1 MNIFGVGGAELVVI
15 IMIMLIVAG
24 PKRMI
29 GWAFVIG
36 QYVGKFRTLWSQMVD
51 VMQEEVDAAGL
62 DVKLPRDIPT
72 KQSIAQTAGQLMK
85 PYTASLENTLEEVA
99 KPIKETI
106 DETDKTFKEV
116 KKEAKTSTTVKMGSW
131 TDKKSVVTKPTE
143 EPPAETTPPDTTGF
157 GAWSKPTSSA
167 QEIEREA

>member
-1 MNIFGVGGAELVVI
+1 MNIFGVGGAEIVVI

-29 GWAFVIG
+29 RWAYVIG
-36 QYVGKFRTLWSQMVD
+36 QYVGKFRILWSQMVD

-72 KQSIAQTAGQLMK
+72 KQSLAQTAGQLMK
-85 PYTASLENTLEEVA
+85 PYTDSIENTLDEVA

-106 DETDKTFKEV
+106 DETNKTVEEV
-116 KKEAKTSTTVKMGSW
+116 KKEAKTTTSVKMGTW
-131 TDKKSVVTKPTE
+131 TDKKTVPT
-143 EPPAETTPPDTTGF
+143 PPTQETIPEETTSPDTGF
-157 GAWSKPTSSA
+157 GAWSNPKSSG

>member
-29 GWAFVIG
+29 RWAYVIG
-36 QYVGKFRTLWSQMVD
+36 QYVGKFRILWSQMVD

-62 DVKLPRDIPT
+62 DVKLPREIPT
-72 KQSIAQTAGQLMK
+72 KQSLAHTAGQLMK
-85 PYTASLENTLEEVA
+85 PYTKSLEDTLDDVA

-106 DETDKTFKEV
+106 DKTNETVEEV
-116 KKEAKTSTTVKMGSW
+116 KKETKISTTVKMGSW
-131 TDKKSVVTKPTE
+131 TDKKKVVDTPTE
-143 EPPAETTPPDTTGF
+143 ESPTEATPPDTGF
-157 GAWSKPTSSA
+157 GAWSQPKSSG